1 MVGTANSTLARVS
14 PAACTRSA
22 AENFDRMCTVP
33 PAISAACT
41 PPRPCW
47 WYSGSA
53 CTSTSSA
60 CHRQAAIA
68 ARIETASWRWVSGT
82 PLGLPVVPEVYA
94 SSAVSCG
101 RATIPAVGLRLSGQF
116 PDVRRRQ
123 RRGPAV
129 PAGPQAGQPARGLGS
144 AKASTAPES
153 ATRCPSSAAV

>member
-1 MVGTANSTLARVS
+1 MVGTANSTLAPV
-14 PAACTRSA
+14 PAAACTRLS
-22 AENFDRMCTVP
+22 AENFDLMCTVP

-68 ARIETASWRWVSGT
+68 ARIETVSWRWVSGT

-94 SSAVSCG
+94 SSATWSG
-101 RATIPAVGLRLSGQF
+101 RAATAVAR
-116 PDVRRRQ
+116 PDVR
-123 RRGPAV
+123 
-129 PAGPQAGQPARGLGS
+129 GQLPDVRGLQPSPASRRAGSRS

-153 ATRCPSSAAV
+153 ATRWPSSAAV